1 MGVTCRTGGPLNNT
15 YFRSATN
22 LWDLIFAL
30 GSLDTGNQLQSNLE
44 RRILELPC
52 LGTESVRTSLSPL
65 GWWSKVETSPGQ
77 AWPCGLWSQQSRAWR
92 ICTTSGPGGPFRIIL
107 CWKLGKHCTS
117 RPREWCGEE
126 GGIGVAVFPSAWG
139 SAPATILSTCVL
151 WMHLTPTQPLLTSC
165 ENSVL
170 KKLPSGKAASDQP
183 LTLWMRNPRPRVGRG
198 FYGQLANL
206 FLLGSPVGLLCALFY
221 HHQRALCSSWA
232 TSHWGFGKPYVLIL
246 KIRRWTKSFELNFT
260 PKKSF
265 GSTHRKHLFE
275 VMALLF
281 LAFSIHWKDSFFFL
295 FIAEPGAY
303 GSSRDRG
310 QIGAVAANSTTACD
324 NSGS

>member
-77 AWPCGLWSQQSRAWR
+77 AWPYGLWSQQSRAWR

-126 GGIGVAVFPSAWG
+126 GGIGVAAFPSAWG

-170 KKLPSGKAASDQP
+170 KKLPSGKAASINH
-183 LTLWMRNPRPRVGRG
+183 LLYGWETRG
-198 FYGQLANL
+198 QEWGEVSMANL
-206 FLLGSPVGLLCALFY
+206 PTCFCLAALLASCVLYSIIIRELCALPGLQVTEDLGSPMFW
-221 HHQRALCSSWA
+221 S
-232 TSHWGFGKPYVLIL
+232 
-246 KIRRWTKSFELNFT
+246 
-260 PKKSF
+260 
-265 GSTHRKHLFE
+265 
-275 VMALLF
+275 
-281 LAFSIHWKDSFFFL
+281 
-295 FIAEPGAY
+295 
-303 GSSRDRG
+303 
-310 QIGAVAANSTTACD
+310 
-324 NSGS
+324 